1 MHFVQTRIAT
11 IDSYGV
17 FFIMLMYLFM
27 GIYYYMSY
35 NKTPL
40 IKTLIPLGLSG
51 IFFGMGAASKWI
63 CLYAGA
69 GLAVILFLSL
79 YKRWK
84 EYMYAKNDG
93 AGLSKTLTDEIKRT
107 YIRNTLITLAWC
119 VLFFIII
126 PIGIYVASYIP
137 IMKIGP
143 AKDLAYVWRNQIN
156 MFNYHSG
163 LDSSHPFASP
173 WYEWPLIIK
182 PMWYYSNDVVRGAA
196 HMGSIAAFGNPAVW
210 WAGTLAMLY
219 LFVDTYLQKKPSKA
233 AIFLIIA
240 FLSQYLPWVLVP
252 RSMFIYHYF
261 ASVPFVVC
269 AIVLAIKNF
278 EERHNMSRKV
288 VYYYM
293 GVVVLLFIFF
303 YPVLTGTVIPSWYG
317 KLMKWMPSWWF
328 TY

>member
-1 MHFVQTRIAT
+1 
-11 IDSYGV
+11 
-17 FFIMLMYLFM
+17 
-27 GIYYYMSY
+27 MSY

-69 GLAVILFLSL
+69 GLAVIFFLSL
-79 YKRWK
+79 FKRWK

-93 AGLSKTLTDEIKRT
+93 TGLSKNDIEKIKKEYLLKTLV
-107 YIRNTLITLAWC
+107 TLGWC
-119 VLFFIII
+119 VIFFIVI
-126 PIGIYVASYIP
+126 PIGIYIASYIP

-143 AKDLAYVWRNQIN
+143 AKDLSYVWRNQIN

-173 WYEWPLIIK
+173 WYEWPIIIK
-182 PMWYYSNDVVRGAA
+182 PMWYYSNDIVRGTGK
-196 HMGSIAAFGNPAVW
+196 MGSIAAFGNPAVW
-210 WAGTLAMLY
+210 WLGVIAMIY
-219 LFVDTYLQKKPSKA
+219 LFVDTYLQKKISKA
-233 AIFLIIA
+233 AIFLILA
-240 FLSQYLPWVLVP
+240 FFSQYLPWVLVP

-261 ASVPFVVC
+261 ASVPFVVI
-269 AIVLAIKNF
+269 AIVYAIKSL
-278 EERHNMSRKV
+278 EERWNIKRKV
-288 VYYYM
+288 VWYYLA
-293 GVVVLLFIFF
+293 VVIVLFAMF

-317 KLMKWMPSWWF
+317 KVLKWMPTWWF